1 MNYTLYK
8 GIVERGYQMAS
19 GWAKKNPFGDS
30 TIRLQMPHFA
40 ARGFDLA
47 QQVPNF
53 FLGTVNVNIDPLELK
68 LVKPDHTIEF
78 LNWTDVI
85 PPETFSFVKCTL
97 VHKDNYYAGL
107 LYYPHPETKPNTN
120 AHHYNRLEVLTTPVT
135 DLQYGDDVAVLC
147 RADAFEEFS

>member
-1 MNYTLYK
+1 MTYTLYT
-8 GIVERGYQMAS
+8 GTVEQGYQMAS
-19 GWAKKNPFGDS
+19 GRGDNNPFGDS
-30 TIRLQMPHFA
+30 TIRLQSPHFA
-40 ARGFDLA
+40 QRGFDLA

-68 LVKPDHTIEF
+68 LLKPDHTVEL
-78 LNWTDVI
+78 LNWTNVI

-97 VHKDNYYAGL
+97 AHKGNYYVGL

-120 AHHYNRLEVLTTPVT
+120 AHHYNRLEVLTSPVIG
-135 DLQYGDDVAVLC
+135 LGYGDQVSVLC